1 MIKKYET
8 QTILAFF
15 WSIFGAVYITGI
27 TFFDIPESNHRVV
40 DTVLGFVLGTI
51 VATIIGFYFGSSKGS
66 ADKNELINKE
76 NQTNKVEG
84 TK

>member
-27 TFFDIPESNHRVV
+27 TFFNIPESNHRVV
-40 DTVLGFVLGTI
+40 DTALGFVLGTI
-51 VATIIGFYFGSSKGS
+51 VATVIGFYFGSSKGS
-66 ADKNELINKE
+66 ADKNDIINNTLEKE
-76 NQTNKVEG
+76 KV
-84 TK
+84 TSN